1 MRPTD
6 PDNPRSLSTGTLDVG
21 DGNLVYWE
29 THGNPDG
36 VPAVVLHGGPGAG
49 CGPRHLD
56 LFDLDR
62 YRVILFDQRGCGR
75 STPHVGSPGVDLTH
89 NTTPHLIADMQRLRR
104 HLGIDRWTLV
114 GGSWG
119 STLALA
125 YAQQYPQCVAGMV
138 VCGVTTARRRERDWY
153 WGGGAAHLFPE
164 AWQSLVDAVPAARRG
179 DDIVDVFHDLLHD
192 ADPRVRHRATA
203 AWDGWDHA
211 TMALRAPS
219 APPPSGMG
227 GVESSGTRRV
237 AAGQVSSGDIALAIA
252 PEPQQQPDREPEREP
267 EPEAYAA
274 ARLCVHYL
282 RHHAW
287 LPEGGLLRDAGILNG
302 IPGVI
307 VQGRYDVQTP
317 AVTAWELSRVWTT
330 ATLRIIPDAGH
341 TPLDPALSGALHEAT
356 DALLPP
362 R

>member
-1 MRPTD
+1 MHPTGPHTPRP
-6 PDNPRSLSTGTLDVG
+6 LSAGTLDVG

-29 THGNPDG
+29 THGNPGG

-49 CGPRHLD
+49 CGPRHLE

-75 STPHVGSPGVDLTH
+75 STPNAGSPGVDLTH
-89 NTTPHLIADMQRLRR
+89 NTTWHLIADVQHLRR
-104 HLGIDRWTLV
+104 HLGVDRWTLV

-125 YAQQYPQCVAGMV
+125 YAQQHPQCVAGIV
-138 VCGVTTARRRERDWY
+138 VCGVTTARRSERDWY

-164 AWQSLVDAVPAARRG
+164 AWQNLRAAIPTARR
-179 DDIVDVFHDLLHD
+179 DDNVVDVFGDLLD
-192 ADPRVRHRATA
+192 DPHPAVRHRAVA

-211 TMALRAPS
+211 TMALRAPV
-219 APPPSGMG
+219 PPPTDGPDG
-227 GVESSGTRRV
+227 
-237 AAGQVSSGDIALAIA
+237 
-252 PEPQQQPDREPEREP
+252 QQPGGQRRSGGRSDTDDFATMSEPARD
-267 EPEAYAA
+267 AYAA

-282 RHHAW
+282 RHDAW
-287 LPEGGLLRDAGILNG
+287 LPEGGLLRDAAILNG
-302 IPGVI
+302 IPGII

-330 ATLRIIPDAGH
+330 ATLRIIQDAGH
-341 TPLDPALSGALHEAT
+341 APLDPALSRALREAT